1 MELNSLEILVLGI
14 WVGWQFSNMY
24 RSYNDKQLFKIVIK
38 KINEEEDELQQFKED
53 LKESLP
59 VCYIE
64 KAGKKDYLLYNKET
78 NEFICQ
84 GASYEELAEL
94 CKDRYHTVLVR
105 SNDKSMWFMDGEV
118 KELTSE

>member
-38 KINEEEDELQQFKED
+38 KINEEEEELQQFKQD
-53 LKESLP
+53 LKKS
-59 VCYIE
+59 
-64 KAGKKDYLLYNKET
+64 YLLYNKET
-78 NEFICQ
+78 DEFICQ
-84 GASYEELAEL
+84 GTSYEELAEL
-94 CKDRYHTVLVR
+94 CKDRYDTVLVR
-105 SNDKSMWFMDGEV
+105 SDDKSMWFMDGEV

>member
-38 KINEEEDELQQFKED
+38 KINEEEEELQQFKQD
-53 LKESLP
+53 LKKSLP
-59 VCYIE
+59 VCYVE
-64 KAGKKDYLLYNKET
+64 KADKKDYLLYNKET
-78 NEFICQ
+78 DEFICQ
-84 GASYEELAEL
+84 GTSYEELAEL
-94 CKDRYHTVLVR
+94 CKDRYDTVLVR
-105 SNDKSMWFMDGEV
+105 SDDKSMWFMDGEV

>member
-24 RSYNDKQLFKIVIK
+24 RYNDKQLFKIVIK
-38 KINEEEDELQQFKED
+38 KINEEEEELQQFKQD
-53 LKESLP
+53 LKKSLP
-59 VCYIE
+59 VCYVE

-78 NEFICQ
+78 DEFICQ
-84 GASYEELAEL
+84 GTSYEELAEL
-94 CKDRYHTVLVR
+94 CKDRYDTVLVR
-105 SNDKSMWFMDGEV
+105 SDDKSMWFMDGEV

>member
-38 KINEEEDELQQFKED
+38 KINEEEEEVQQFKQD
-53 LKESLP
+53 LKKSLP
-59 VCYIE
+59 VCYVE

-78 NEFICQ
+78 DEFICQ
-84 GASYEELAEL
+84 GTSYEELAEL
-94 CKDRYHTVLVR
+94 CKDRYDTVLVR
-105 SNDKSMWFMDGEV
+105 SDDKSMWFMDGEV

>member
-24 RSYNDKQLFKIVIK
+24 HSYNDKQLFKIVIK
-38 KINEEEDELQQFKED
+38 KINEEEELQQFKQD
-53 LKESLP
+53 LKKSLP
-59 VCYIE
+59 VCYVE

-78 NEFICQ
+78 DEFICQ
-84 GASYEELAEL
+84 GTSYEELAEL
-94 CKDRYHTVLVR
+94 CKDRYDTVLVR
-105 SNDKSMWFMDGEV
+105 SDDKSMWFMDGEV

>member
-24 RSYNDKQLFKIVIK
+24 RSYNDKQLFKIDIK
-38 KINEEEDELQQFKED
+38 KINEEEEELQQFKQD
-53 LKESLP
+53 LKKSLP
-59 VCYIE
+59 VCYVE

-78 NEFICQ
+78 DEFICQ
-84 GASYEELAEL
+84 GTSYEELAEL
-94 CKDRYHTVLVR
+94 CKDRYDTVLVR
-105 SNDKSMWFMDGEV
+105 SDDKSMWFMDGEV